1 MLHALVRFASFNIS
15 KETRTTKY
23 KLNPLATLRLMVKFR
38 PLWHFVRFG
47 RRGKMPET
55 ALLIRDIV
63 TVLAVGAAIVGGPLA
78 VVISR

>member
-1 MLHALVRFASFNIS
+1 
-15 KETRTTKY
+15 
-23 KLNPLATLRLMVKFR
+23 MVKFR